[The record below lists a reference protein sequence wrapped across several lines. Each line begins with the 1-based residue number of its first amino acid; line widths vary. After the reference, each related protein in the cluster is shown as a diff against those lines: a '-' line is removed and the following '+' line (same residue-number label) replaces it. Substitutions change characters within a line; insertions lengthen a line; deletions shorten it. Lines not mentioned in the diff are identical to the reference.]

1 MRVLVPLLTGKEKER
16 SFLDSVTASC
26 DEVILLQ
33 VVDKE
38 FFSRAGSAI
47 GEVRQFRIINDEIKK
62 FLKQK
67 KKKCAELTEWGTTV
81 SKIVSISLIH
91 KVDKIFLVKQRTQFF
106 EDVLKEL
113 KKNKIDVEVVE
124 VQQEEPEKKKGFFG

>member
-1 MRVLVPLLTGKEKER
+1 
-16 SFLDSVTASC
+16 
-26 DEVILLQ
+26 
-33 VVDKE
+33 VDKE